1 MGRKGIPINLKATS
15 PEGEIKTFKSIPE
28 AASGLGLSERGV
40 RKAYHEGRNRIGEY
54 QLEWLEPEELD
65 PKAVGRIERTKKALD
80 EPNCSYC
87 GKPLTR
93 KDRVEDGF
101 RIMRM
106 GNAGYPIEE
115 YDVKSLYEAHKLTGL
130 LLSSLINAA
139 EKGNIRKTR
148 RKDKKEFLI
157 SWGKIHDVCFEIRR
171 EERRMK
177 RL

>member
-1 MGRKGIPINLKATS
+1 M
-15 PEGEIKTFKSIPE
+15 
-28 AASGLGLSERGV
+28 
-40 RKAYHEGRNRIGEY
+40 
-54 QLEWLEPEELD
+54 
-65 PKAVGRIERTKKALD
+65 KKAFD

-106 GNAGYPIEE
+106 GNDGYPAEN
-115 YDVKSLYEAHKLTGL
+115 YDVKSLHEAHKLTGL
-130 LLSSLINAA
+130 SLSSLINAT
-139 EKGNIRKTR
+139 EKGNITITR

-157 SWGKIHDVCFEIRR
+157 SWDKIHDVCFEIRR
-171 EERRMK
+171 EEERMK